1 VPDAW
6 VVKMINKRRS
16 EIGILGEILMLARS
30 GMKKT
35 HIQYKANLSYVQLQ
49 NFLTFAVEKGLLET
63 ESGNPN
69 TTYRTTQKGI
79 ELLALIEEFGRMLSE

>member
-1 VPDAW
+1 
-6 VVKMINKRRS
+6 MINRRRS
-16 EIGILGEILMLARS
+16 EVGILGEILRLAHN

-49 NFLTFAVEKGLLET
+49 NFLTFAVERGLLGT

-69 TTYRTTQKGI
+69 VMYRTTQKGI
-79 ELLALIEEFGRMLSE
+79 ELLALIEEFNRMLSE